1 MILCRDSFI
10 FAAVLRGA
18 LQLELKGMRRS
29 QPPSAYVAAK
39 KRFGLR
45 GSREKVLSQLNEM
58 IANANLS
65 ERG

>member
-1 MILCRDSFI
+1 MTQDEFLL
-10 FAAVLRGA
+10 AAVLRGA
-18 LQLELKGMRRS
+18 LQLELKGMQRS
-29 QPPSAYVAAK
+29 RPPSAYVAAK